1 MHTVNGTRHYYGSFG
16 QRIIRSAMPQRIKLT
31 REVSR
36 KNGMPIRLSV
46 STTVFI
52 TNFIYRQMPF
62 YQAVKLFIHA
72 SKLQSVA
79 LGNQKTTVPILF
91 ILLSKYAHTRLR
103 ISSDLSFSWST
114 GGKYP
119 GVTFSLAP
127 SIGTTYYGLPCKVS

>member
-1 MHTVNGTRHYYGSFG
+1 
-16 QRIIRSAMPQRIKLT
+16 MPQRIKLT

-62 YQAVKLFIHA
+62 YQAVKLFIYA

-79 LGNQKTTVPILF
+79 LGNQKQQYQFFSYYFKIRAYPFTHF
-91 ILLSKYAHTRLR
+91 I
-103 ISSDLSFSWST
+103 
-114 GGKYP
+114 
-119 GVTFSLAP
+119 
-127 SIGTTYYGLPCKVS
+127 

>member
-1 MHTVNGTRHYYGSFG
+1 MEEASKQNRQLRAPSEDYGGMEEPPSSYDGYVRMGIHICTPVNGTRHYYGSFG

-91 ILLSKYAHTRLR
+91 ILL
-103 ISSDLSFSWST
+103 
-114 GGKYP
+114 
-119 GVTFSLAP
+119 
-127 SIGTTYYGLPCKVS
+127 

>member
-1 MHTVNGTRHYYGSFG
+1 
-16 QRIIRSAMPQRIKLT
+16 MPQRIKLT

-36 KNGMPIRLSV
+36 KNGMSV

-62 YQAVKLFIHA
+62 YQAVKLFIYA

-91 ILLSKYAHTRLR
+91 ILL
-103 ISSDLSFSWST
+103 
-114 GGKYP
+114 
-119 GVTFSLAP
+119 
-127 SIGTTYYGLPCKVS
+127 